1 MLESIFSCLIV
12 CFAKIL
18 EISVQSVKT
27 VFMVKGQ
34 RIQAAFLG
42 FLECVI
48 WGLVIA
54 SIIDTLGDNYLMLFF
69 YCLGYSTG
77 MYIGSVLENKI
88 ALGTSSIQLMVKS
101 DKVEKVIEYL
111 NNSNRG
117 FIVLDGKG
125 SKEAMSVVMIVLPRK
140 EVKAVISDII
150 KLCDKEVFVVSSE
163 VSKFVGGY
171 GIKK

>member
-69 YCLGYSTG
+69 FLKS
-77 MYIGSVLENKI
+77 SNSFLN
-88 ALGTSSIQLMVKS
+88 TS
-101 DKVEKVIEYL
+101 
-111 NNSNRG
+111 
-117 FIVLDGKG
+117 
-125 SKEAMSVVMIVLPRK
+125 
-140 EVKAVISDII
+140 
-150 KLCDKEVFVVSSE
+150 
-163 VSKFVGGY
+163 
-171 GIKK
+171 